1 MELLL
6 SNFKPINIAKD
17 SSRSYVEKT
26 IKNCRILKIAS
37 GYISSDAL
45 IELKRIVELNRK
57 PRIELL
63 IGMHYFDGFTK
74 TQYEA
79 AIELNDYLINNNL
92 GFVYLS
98 NIMKFHGKMYSFT
111 MNGGSESAIVGSSNL
126 GSIYDK
132 VNRLYEADILL
143 IGNESKI
150 IHNSISQIIQR
161 IGSPLEQ
168 IEITSFNEFNKL
180 LDNHDNVKKVGKD
193 DLTDISRKIKNSFIF
208 EIPVKTEPKSH
219 LNIFFGK
226 GRVDKRGYEIPRP
239 WYEAE
244 IIVSNKITS
253 QPGFPKNKSFTVY
266 TDDGWSFECET
277 HGDFSKNFRSKYD
290 LKILGKWIK
299 GRLEENG
306 ALKIG
311 SPVTNEVLR
320 KYGRNSLSLCATK
333 DPNIWFLDFHPINE
347 SSK

>member
-6 SNFKPINIAKD
+6 SNFPPAIIAKD
-17 SSRSYVEKT
+17 SSRGYVEKT
-26 IKNCRILKIAS
+26 IKDCKTLKIAS

-45 IELKRIVELNRK
+45 IELKRIIELNGK

-74 TQYEA
+74 TQYDA
-79 AIELNDYLINNNL
+79 AIELNNYLKNKSL

-98 NIMKFHGKMYSFT
+98 NAMKFHGKMYSFT
-111 MNGGSESAIVGSSNL
+111 MNDESESAIVGSSNL

-143 IGNESKI
+143 SGDDSRI
-150 IHNSISQIIQR
+150 INHSVSELTQKL
-161 IGSPLEQ
+161 GTPLEQ
-168 IEITSFNEFNKL
+168 IDITSFNEFNRL
-180 LDNHDNVKKVGKD
+180 LDNHDNVRKVSKEEFAERLSTK
-193 DLTDISRKIKNSFIF
+193 LTTSQF
-208 EIPVKTEPKSH
+208 EIPIKTEQKSN

-244 IIVSNKITS
+244 IIISNRITS
-253 QPGFPKNKSFTVY
+253 QPGFPKNKLFTVF
-266 TDDGWSFECET
+266 TDDEWSFQCET
-277 HGDFSKNFRSKYD
+277 NGDFSKNFRSKDD
-290 LKILGKWIK
+290 LKILGKWLK
-299 GRLEENG
+299 GRLEEYG

-311 SPVTNEVLR
+311 SPVTEEVLS
-320 KYGRNSLSLCATK
+320 KYGRNTVSLCATK
-333 DPNIWFLDFHPINE
+333 DPDIWFLDF
-347 SSK
+347 SSNK